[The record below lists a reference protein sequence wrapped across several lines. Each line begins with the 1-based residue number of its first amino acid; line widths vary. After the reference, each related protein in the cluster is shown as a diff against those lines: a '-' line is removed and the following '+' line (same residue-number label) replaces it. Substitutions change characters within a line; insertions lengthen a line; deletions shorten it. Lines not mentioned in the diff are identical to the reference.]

1 MKRLMTTKLTGL
13 ERRRLRI
20 KKKVRGTTV
29 RPRLSVYRSLKHI
42 YAQIVDDSIGKTI
55 VAASSAAFEDDKKKK
70 TEKAKAVGE
79 AIGKLAIGKGID
91 KVVFDRS
98 GHAYHGR
105 IKAVAEGA
113 RQAGL
118 KF

>member
-20 KKKVRGTTV
+20 KKKIRGTSE
-29 RPRLSVYRSLKHI
+29 RPRLSVYRSLNHM
-42 YAQIVDDSIGKTI
+42 YVQIVDDTAGKTI
-55 VAASSAAFEDDKKKK
+55 VAASTAAFADDKKKK
-70 TEKAKAVGE
+70 IDKAKAVGE
-79 AIGKLAIGKGID
+79 AIGRLAIGKGID

-98 GHAYHGR
+98 GHVYHGR